1 MKNKEEHSSKD
12 KIQWETVEALETI
25 ANQCIYKGK
34 DVAKARAL
42 LKALYKEDI
51 EYNDDVSCAERNSED
66 ESAA

>member
-51 EYNDDVSCAERNSED
+51 EYNDDVSCAEKNAED